1 MERADRLGGVD
12 DDYEAI
18 GRDAHQLFSRVGRPT
33 ALYKP
38 AIGSDLVSSVNA
50 EVESLNLTERLDV
63 GANRS
68 SR

>member
-1 MERADRLGGVD
+1 
-12 DDYEAI
+12 
-18 GRDAHQLFSRVGRPT
+18 VGRPT